1 MRAGAKAFL
10 IGALFS
16 LGSAQAA
23 PQSLELRLVVPCHP
37 DDKPYLLAGSSE
49 GLCLAPTPIFDS
61 SGVVRVQ
68 RYPTVAVAVM
78 EISQAA
84 SDRLFEASSNEA
96 AERVGVLFNG
106 RLIYAP
112 LIGGQ
117 PIKTTTLP
125 LRLKDDPEDVDA
137 LVAAFPGAPAAP

>member
-1 MRAGAKAFL
+1 MRRGVEAFL
-10 IGALFS
+10 IGAMLS
-16 LGSAQAA
+16 WGAAQGAS
-23 PQSLELRLVVPCHP
+23 PSLELRLVVPCHP
-37 DDKPYLLAGSSE
+37 DDKPYLLAGSTE
-49 GLCLAPTPIFDS
+49 GLCLAPTPIFDA

-84 SDRLFEASSNEA
+84 SEKLYEATSDEA
-96 AERVGVLFNG
+96 AERVGVLFKG

-117 PIKTTTLP
+117 PIKTTTLS
-125 LRLKDDPEDVDA
+125 LRLKDNPEDVDA
-137 LVAAFPGAPAAP
+137 LVEAFPGAAAAP